1 MAKVSRLVFWM
12 LNRVMMPAEVLP
24 ESPRPSAISTAIQ
37 HPKEIFIIFKKLI
50 FTVSMLLV
58 WQERGQ
64 IFFRRAVM
72 VRFYIRIS
80 GRVQGVGFR
89 YFVAQ
94 TASLYSITG
103 WVRNLEDGDV
113 ELEAQGIQEDIDA
126 FIERV
131 RQGNR
136 YSQIYEFEL
145 HPLAPVEERKFRIMD
160 WW

>member
-1 MAKVSRLVFWM
+1 
-12 LNRVMMPAEVLP
+12 
-24 ESPRPSAISTAIQ
+24 
-37 HPKEIFIIFKKLI
+37 
-50 FTVSMLLV
+50 
-58 WQERGQ
+58 
-64 IFFRRAVM
+64 M

-136 YSQIYEFEL
+136 YSIGSGGRTEIPDYGL
-145 HPLAPVEERKFRIMD
+145 VVNLTPTTKNGI
-160 WW
+160 

>member
-1 MAKVSRLVFWM
+1 
-12 LNRVMMPAEVLP
+12 
-24 ESPRPSAISTAIQ
+24 
-37 HPKEIFIIFKKLI
+37 
-50 FTVSMLLV
+50 
-58 WQERGQ
+58 
-64 IFFRRAVM
+64 M

-113 ELEAQGIQEDIDA
+113 ELEAQGIQEVIDV

>member
-1 MAKVSRLVFWM
+1 
-12 LNRVMMPAEVLP
+12 
-24 ESPRPSAISTAIQ
+24 
-37 HPKEIFIIFKKLI
+37 
-50 FTVSMLLV
+50 
-58 WQERGQ
+58 
-64 IFFRRAVM
+64 M
-72 VRFYIRIS
+72 VRFYIRVT

-113 ELEAQGIQEDIDA
+113 EMEAQGIQEDMDS
-126 FIERV
+126 FIERI

-136 YSQIYEFEL
+136 YSQIYEFQI
-145 HPLAPVEERKFRIMD
+145 HPLDLVEERQFRIMD